1 LSIARSPKASGND
14 APVASANMLPSS
26 ARVDKKKANLI
37 DAIVALVREKIPKP
51 AASQV
56 ESFVRHYYAR
66 VAPED
71 LVEGD
76 VADLYG
82 AAIAHWNLFRK
93 RAPGTHTTRIYN
105 PNLQEHGWR
114 SIHTIR
120 ALLLAVPVQLAVE
133 ARVKPLSTGER
144 VTVRTAVERVV
155 ARAAINSIIAFV
167 SADQVIAPL
176 TDDIIVTVQ
185 ADDDIVAGG
194 SKEPIVTCGAHDGG
208 RHTPGRWVLAQ

>member
-1 LSIARSPKASGND
+1 
-14 APVASANMLPSS
+14 MLPSS

-51 AASQV
+51 ATSQV

-82 AAIAHWNLFRK
+82 AAIAHWNLLRK
-93 RAPGTHTTRIYN
+93 RAPGAHTIRIYN

-114 SIHTIR
+114 STHTII
-120 ALLLAVPVQLAVE
+120 E
-133 ARVKPLSTGER
+133 
-144 VTVRTAVERVV
+144 TV
-155 ARAAINSIIAFV
+155 
-167 SADQVIAPL
+167 
-176 TDDIIVTVQ
+176 TDDRPFLVDSISMALNRRGFTLHLIIH
-185 ADDDIVAGG
+185 
-194 SKEPIVTCGAHDGG
+194 PIVGT
-208 RHTPGRWVLAQ
+208 VVISLQ